1 MRFLNVCHKLLETSE
16 VNRNDGQLCCRSAVY
31 VALQIVLKVLLVFIM
46 FIQIASEVLIMGKSE
61 IIRHIMHDFSGS
73 APVNAFLA
81 LLGTTV
87 DKSLHL
93 PLHLIKGTE
102 ILMLLRQKRRLDV
115 WKDTSQAERL
125 SVGLQALCSRHLVCQ
140 ISGYQYMGFLTQSFP
155 LLSCSYPLYQIR
167 IIKL

>member
-1 MRFLNVCHKLLETSE
+1 
-16 VNRNDGQLCCRSAVY
+16 
-31 VALQIVLKVLLVFIM
+31 
-46 FIQIASEVLIMGKSE
+46 
-61 IIRHIMHDFSGS
+61 MHDFSGS

-140 ISGYQYMGFLTQSFP
+140 ISSYQYMGFLTQSFP

>member
-125 SVGLQALCSRHLVCQ
+125 SVGLQTLSGRHLVCQ
-140 ISGYQYMGFLTQSFP
+140 ISGYQYMGFFTQPLP
-155 LLSCSYPLYQIR
+155 LLSCSYPL
-167 IIKL
+167 